1 MAKEA
6 EGKKKGKSKLIVIIA
21 VVALA
26 GVGAKFFL
34 LGGGK
39 AKAATPPPPAKPG
52 PVVDVGDMTINL
64 ADQSPRYA
72 AVSMSLEL
80 TATGS
85 SDEVTKGIPILKD
98 AALKKLSAHIKRRKL
113 EFHAIS
119 AVIYGHIF
127 SPPLFSAPPAFF
139 ANSVLILRV
148 FPHFLL

>member
-6 EGKKKGKSKLIVIIA
+6 EGGKKKGKSKLIVIIA

-26 GVGAKFFL
+26 GVGAKLFL

-72 AVSMSLEL
+72 AVGMSLEL

-98 AALKKLSAHIKRRKL
+98 AALRKLSAHTAASLLAPTGQDEVRSEL
-113 EFHAIS
+113 TAQAQE
-119 AVIYGHIF
+119 IF
-127 SPPLFSAPPAFF
+127 GKDQVMR
-139 ANSVLILRV
+139 VLLTQLV
-148 FPHFLL
+148 VQ